1 MEAFNKIIKAQ
12 FTNYEEYRIHS
23 FILIVIQHLIPFYSK
38 NDKDFL
44 FYRIPHKKTVAIARQ
59 LETLQFS
66 MKGFVECSFKGH
78 SHTHTINFHLKSC
91 TCRWFQA
98 FAVCA
103 HLVSACD
110 FYNYELKGYT
120 KPLVFV
126 YKKRR
131 GLPAAAL
138 TFSEKAFASNP
149 MPVIQPINRE
159 DHRSDMYLI
168 DSNNLPALPTI
179 NDGVV
184 SVESVENV
192 VNVENEIPAKTKRA
206 YNKKKKDTTDLP
218 TTTVLP
224 TTTDLPVTTRI
235 LRNRA
240 NTSTKVDKVKRLKK
254 NTPVAPAKPP
264 VEVQKRRGR
273 PPKNTPAL
281 SVQ

>member
-1 MEAFNKIIKAQ
+1 MAYIQ
-12 FTNYEEYRIHS
+12 FRIASRKLFLPYLNYEEYRIHS

-38 NDKDFL
+38 NDKEFL
-44 FYRIPHKKTVAIARQ
+44 FYRIPHKKTVAIAKQ

-131 GLPAAAL
+131 GRPAAAL

-168 DSNNLPALPTI
+168 DANNLPALPTI

-184 SVESVENV
+184 SVESVE
-192 VNVENEIPAKTKRA
+192 NVENEIPAKTKRA

-218 TTTVLP
+218 
-224 TTTDLPVTTRI
+224 VTTRI
-235 LRNRA
+235 LRNR
-240 NTSTKVDKVKRLKK
+240 SIR
-254 NTPVAPAKPP
+254 
-264 VEVQKRRGR
+264 
-273 PPKNTPAL
+273 
-281 SVQ
+281 